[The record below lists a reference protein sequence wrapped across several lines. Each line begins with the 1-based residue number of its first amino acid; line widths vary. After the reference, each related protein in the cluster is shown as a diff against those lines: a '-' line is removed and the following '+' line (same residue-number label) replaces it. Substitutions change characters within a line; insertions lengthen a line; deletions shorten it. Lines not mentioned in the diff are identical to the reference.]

1 MKLLFN
7 NGDQHVSGDGAPD
20 LRFHRILAVA
30 DETFDT
36 QMLLDPLE
44 EQLDLPAAFVQRGN
58 RQCGQGCVVGQE
70 HQRLAGFR
78 VFEADAP
85 QLFGIVLRDVE
96 TVEHDALIADDAGTS
111 IDLHRVHPVRVHSSF
126 GANYEERPRLMQR
139 EQATEIQI
147 TPIHHVESPCL
158 EGQGIQHVD
167 FVGLAIRDVDESRNI
182 AAQIQ
187 QGMQSDR
194 RLAGAK
200 QCPWKQRQAQ
210 VYGRRIQCVDRIG
223 QIDTEAV
230 VAIQFACTPD
240 QQCSQVF
247 PDVPVACF
255 VGVGQ
260 CRTFDWRAE
269 THAVQ
274 LRLVGQQAGFDI
286 SQTLAVGQ
294 LRKSHGAE
302 LLGTT
307 QIAHARIA
315 TMTSHDS
322 REARPW
328 HKLHELC
335 EQRFSKVH
343 RSPPEGSTSGDYSNL
358 NL

>member
-1 MKLLFN
+1 
-7 NGDQHVSGDGAPD
+7 
-20 LRFHRILAVA
+20 
-30 DETFDT
+30 
-36 QMLLDPLE
+36 
-44 EQLDLPAAFVQRGN
+44 
-58 RQCGQGCVVGQE
+58 
-70 HQRLAGFR
+70 
-78 VFEADAP
+78 
-85 QLFGIVLRDVE
+85 
-96 TVEHDALIADDAGTS
+96 
-111 IDLHRVHPVRVHSSF
+111 
-126 GANYEERPRLMQR
+126 MQR

-147 TPIHHVESPCL
+147 TPIHHVESSCL

-200 QCPWKQRQAQ
+200 RCPWKQRQAQ
-210 VYGRRIQCVDRIG
+210 VYSRRIQCVDRIG
-223 QIDTEAV
+223 QIGTEAV

-240 QQCSQVF
+240 QQYRQVF
-247 PDVPVACF
+247 PDAPVACF

-260 CRTFDWRAE
+260 CRPFDRCAK

-274 LRLVGQQAGFDI
+274 LRLVCQQTGFDI
-286 SQTLAVGQ
+286 PQTLAVGQ
-294 LRKSHGAE
+294 LCKSHGAE

-315 TMTSHDS
+315 AMTRHDS

-343 RSPPEGSTSGDYSNL
+343 RSPPEGSTSGGYSNL
-358 NL
+358 NLRNMISNRHQNNSSVTLVNTGLYRFNS